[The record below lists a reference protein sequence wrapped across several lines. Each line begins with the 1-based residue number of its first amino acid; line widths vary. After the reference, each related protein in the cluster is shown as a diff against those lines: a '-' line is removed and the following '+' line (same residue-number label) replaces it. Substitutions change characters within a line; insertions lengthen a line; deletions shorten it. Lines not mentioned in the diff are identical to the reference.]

1 MVAPGEML
9 AHGELWTVKELFVYP
24 NEFIYWSVQIVMYP
38 FMTGLVAGAFVLS
51 SLYHVFGIKQLKDI
65 ARFALVFSFALL
77 FAAPMPI
84 VLHLQF
90 PFRGIEIFMTPH
102 FTSAIAAFGVVF
114 FTYGAIV
121 ASELWFLYRKHFVE
135 KSLKL
140 REKQDKTIAEW
151 IQYFIFCSL
160 TLGVYDISEEALH
173 RDEKAIKVLAGI
185 GIPVACFLHGYAGF
199 IFGSVKANALWMTPL
214 MPVIFIM
221 SAVVSG
227 IALCMLTYIITME
240 IKKFLAKRKRM
251 QPGMRSQSIEE
262 IKGVEVHVIQ
272 MTAKYL
278 LFFLIA
284 AISLELLD
292 LIFRGYTALKS
303 WDVLRSVIY
312 GRDFRDI
319 FILQYGI
326 GNLVPLILFLI
337 PGLTIRRAVFGVI
350 LVLFGVFMM
359 RWNVVIG
366 GQAFSLSFAGLHA
379 LPSADH
385 PAQTGRPSRK
395 GLFGALSIFIMP
407 FVAVLGHQ
415 QDIPGL
421 RRGPAGIRRLVR
433 GKFGYSSGRDRISGP
448 ALFRSCRNVQQ
459 AASWLRWYLFHG
471 SNSPC
476 NILLTQPHHL

>member
-1 MVAPGEML
+1 
-9 AHGELWTVKELFVYP
+9 
-24 NEFIYWSVQIVMYP
+24 MYP

-51 SLYHVFGIKQLKDI
+51 SLYHVFGIKELKDM

-90 PFRGIEIFMTPH
+90 PFRGINVFMTPH
-102 FTSAIAAFGVVF
+102 FTSAIAAFGIVF

-135 KSLKL
+135 VSMAL
-140 REKQDKTIAEW
+140 REKRDKTLVEW
-151 IQYFIFCSL
+151 IRYLIFCTL

-173 RDEKAIKVLAGI
+173 RDEKAIKFLAGL

-221 SAVVSG
+221 SAIVSG

-240 IKKFLAKRKRM
+240 IRRMLAARKRT
-251 QPGMRSQSIEE
+251 QPGMPYESMEE
-262 IKGVEVHVIQ
+262 IKGVEIHVIQ

-278 LFFLIA
+278 LSFLIA
-284 AISLELLD
+284 AISLEILD

-312 GRDFRDI
+312 DRDFYDI
-319 FILQYGI
+319 FVMQYGI
-326 GNLVPLILFLI
+326 GNLVPLILFLL
-337 PGLTIRRAVFGVI
+337 PKLTIRRALLGVMF
-350 LVLFGVFMM
+350 VLFGVFMM

-366 GQAFSLSFAGLHA
+366 GQAFSLTFAGFMHYH
-379 LPSADH
+379 LPIVPHDWE
-385 PAQTGRPSRK
+385 TFK
-395 GLFGALSIFIMP
+395 EGLFGALSIFAMP
-407 FVAVLGHQ
+407 FVMFWV
-415 QDIPGL
+415 
-421 RRGPAGIRRLVR
+421 
-433 GKFGYSSGRDRISGP
+433 ISKIFP
-448 ALFRSCRNVQQ
+448 IFETKTA
-459 AASWLRWYLFHG
+459 H
-471 SNSPC
+471 
-476 NILLTQPHHL
+476 